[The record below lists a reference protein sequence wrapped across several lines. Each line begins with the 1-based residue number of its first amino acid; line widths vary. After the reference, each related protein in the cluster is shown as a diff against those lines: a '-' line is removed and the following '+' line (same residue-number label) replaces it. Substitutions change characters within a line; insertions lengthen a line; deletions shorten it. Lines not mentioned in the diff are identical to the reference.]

1 MADKS
6 IPPDILRRLRAGEQ
20 VDGYTLDVRPVQV
33 QRGTGVGAD
42 AEWMDDPS
50 GATETLIYKS
60 TGSNTWKT
68 DGDTADVFDPDGNF
82 IGVSSG
88 DSNALAATKFIAA
101 SVGGYYAAGAA
112 DAAMAGGSAAGST
125 AGGTTLG
132 QVGTA
137 AGKGA
142 LVNGGMTAAR
152 GGSLSD
158 IAKSAAIG
166 AVSGGAGAGGA
177 AMGWNPAVTGAV
189 TGAGTTALRG
199 GDASDILQGAAG
211 GAFSG
216 YVNSEGVTGNAAIDK
231 AIAAGGSTAIRGGD
245 GQGVLSSV
253 LQSGLDSTL
262 NGATRNGTGLLSGSN
277 STANN
282 SSDQGVDALDEAGNG
297 IEGGGGVDEFDFDA
311 WTQEQMDSGA
321 DFNGSATDGMDVGVD
336 TTDAGGTVDPYGPD
350 SGRGQD
356 TLTNMGA
363 TDDTGNLD
371 WAKFLGALNSSGVSG
386 WGSKVVQG
394 LFGGLNSRD
403 WASLGLGG
411 LNAVAQS
418 RLFDKATERGQ
429 AIHDRDRAE
438 TLADRAAKTAEEER
452 LRQERFQRMKPGT
465 GLLAP
470 HFQKAAP

>member
-33 QRGTGVGAD
+33 PRGTGVGAD

-112 DAAMAGGSAAGST
+112 DAAMAGGTAASGTT

-245 GQGVLSSV
+245 GQGILSSV
-253 LQSGLDSTL
+253 LQSGANSAF
-262 NGATRNGTGLLSGSN
+262 NNGTGLLSGSN
-277 STANN
+277 SAANN
-282 SSDQGVDALDEAGNG
+282 SSDQGGDALDEAGNG

-336 TTDAGGTVDPYGPD
+336 TTDTGGT
-350 SGRGQD
+350 
-356 TLTNMGA
+356 TLTNKQVLHAGEEDQGM
-363 TDDTGNLD
+363 TGQETADYDSYLKLMESVNGVGG
-371 WAKFLGALNSSGVSG
+371 WASDLVK
-386 WGSKVVQG
+386 G

-418 RLFDKATERGQ
+418 RLFDKATEREQ